1 MNFTLFLVICL
12 VVFVIFYMRRK
23 RVEKITDAGF
33 VQKSTLSK
41 RECKEL
47 IEIAKKYDLETKP
60 DEVDSKPEYQI
71 DVLDVGE
78 DLETRTLIGAI
89 NEELWEKCRLI
100 YLNKLKPIMESTP
113 WIPSDQRINYIFLRR
128 YEKTERTHIPI
139 HTDGNYL
146 TMSFLLSDTKDFEGG
161 KLYIFDTKS
170 SKEIDNWSDAD
181 YESNE
186 VRENFITSHPNL
198 PILDYQQ
205 GDLAV
210 YTGGKNYHGTLPV
223 KGGERYILTF
233 FLDKAVLT

>member
-1 MNFTLFLVICL
+1 MNFILFLVICL

-23 RVEKITDAGF
+23 RVEKISDAGF

-41 RECKEL
+41 SECKEL

-60 DEVDSKPEYQI
+60 DQVDSKPEYQI
-71 DVLDVGE
+71 DVLDTGV
-78 DLETRTLIGAI
+78 I

-113 WIPSDQRINYIFLRR
+113 WIPSDQRINFIFLRR

-139 HTDGNYL
+139 HTDGSYL

-161 KLYIFDTKS
+161 EIYIFDTKS
-170 SKEIDNWSDAD
+170 SKEIDNWSDTD

-186 VRENFITSHPNL
+186 VREKFVNSYPNL

-210 YTGGKNYHGTLPV
+210 YTGGKNYHGTLPITS
-223 KGGERYILTF
+223 GERYILTF
-233 FLDKAVLT
+233 FTEKSKINQ

>member
-1 MNFTLFLVICL
+1 MNFILFVVICL
-12 VVFVIFYMRRK
+12 VVFIIFYMRHK
-23 RVEKITDAGF
+23 RVEKISDAGF

-71 DVLDVGE
+71 DVLDTGV
-78 DLETRTLIGAI
+78 I

-113 WIPSDQRINYIFLRR
+113 WIPSDQRINFIFLRR
-128 YEKTERTHIPI
+128 YKKTERTHIPI
-139 HTDGNYL
+139 HTDGSYL

-161 KLYIFDTKS
+161 EIYIFDTKS
-170 SKEIDNWSDAD
+170 SNEINNWSDAD

-186 VRENFITSHPNL
+186 VREKFVNSYPNL

-210 YTGGKNYHGTLPV
+210 YTGGKNYHGTLPITS
-223 KGGERYILTF
+223 GERYILTF
-233 FLDKAVLT
+233 FTEKSKINQ

>member
-1 MNFTLFLVICL
+1 MNFILFLVICL

-23 RVEKITDAGF
+23 RVEKISDAGF

-41 RECKEL
+41 SECKEL

-60 DEVDSKPEYQI
+60 DQVDSKPEYQI
-71 DVLDVGE
+71 DVLDTGV
-78 DLETRTLIGAI
+78 I

-113 WIPSDQRINYIFLRR
+113 WIPSDQRINFIFLRR

-139 HTDGNYL
+139 HTDGSYL

-161 KLYIFDTKS
+161 EIYIFDTKS
-170 SKEIDNWSDAD
+170 SKEIDNWSDTD

-186 VRENFITSHPNL
+186 VREKFVNSYPNL

>member
-1 MNFTLFLVICL
+1 
-12 VVFVIFYMRRK
+12 MRRK
-23 RVEKITDAGF
+23 RVEKISDAGF

-60 DEVDSKPEYQI
+60 DGVDSKPEYQI
-71 DVLDVGE
+71 DVLDTGV
-78 DLETRTLIGAI
+78 I

-113 WIPSDQRINYIFLRR
+113 WIPSDQRINFIFLRR

-139 HTDGNYL
+139 HTDGSYL

-161 KLYIFDTKS
+161 EIYIFDTKS
-170 SKEIDNWSDAD
+170 SNEINNWSDAD

-186 VRENFITSHPNL
+186 VREKFVNSYPNL

-210 YTGGKNYHGTLPV
+210 YTGGKNYHGTLPITS
-223 KGGERYILTF
+223 GERYILTF
-233 FLDKAVLT
+233 FLEKSKINQ

>member
-1 MNFTLFLVICL
+1 MNFILFVVICL
-12 VVFVIFYMRRK
+12 VVFIIFYMRHK
-23 RVEKITDAGF
+23 RVEKISDAGF

-71 DVLDVGE
+71 DVLDTGV
-78 DLETRTLIGAI
+78 I

-113 WIPSDQRINYIFLRR
+113 WIPSDQRINFIFLRR
-128 YEKTERTHIPI
+128 YKKTERTHIPI
-139 HTDGNYL
+139 HTDGSYL
-146 TMSFLLSDTKDFEGG
+146 TMRFLLSDTKDFEGG
-161 KLYIFDTKS
+161 EIYIFDTKS
-170 SKEIDNWSDAD
+170 SNEINNWSDAD

-186 VRENFITSHPNL
+186 VREKFVNSYPNL

-210 YTGGKNYHGTLPV
+210 YTGGKNYHGTLPITS
-223 KGGERYILTF
+223 GERYILTF
-233 FLDKAVLT
+233 FTEKSKINQ

>member
-1 MNFTLFLVICL
+1 MNFILFVVICL
-12 VVFVIFYMRRK
+12 VVFIIFYMRHK
-23 RVEKITDAGF
+23 RVEKISDAGF

-71 DVLDVGE
+71 DVLDTGV
-78 DLETRTLIGAI
+78 I

-113 WIPSDQRINYIFLRR
+113 WIPSDQRINFIFLRR
-128 YEKTERTHIPI
+128 YKKTERTHIPI
-139 HTDGNYL
+139 HTDGSYL

-161 KLYIFDTKS
+161 EIYIFDTKS
-170 SKEIDNWSDAD
+170 SNEINNWSDAD

-186 VRENFITSHPNL
+186 VREKFVNSYPNL

>member
-1 MNFTLFLVICL
+1 
-12 VVFVIFYMRRK
+12 MRRK

-60 DEVDSKPEYQI
+60 DEVDSNPEYQI
-71 DVLDVGE
+71 DVLDVGV
-78 DLETRTLIGAI
+78 I

-128 YEKTERTHIPI
+128 YKKTERTHIPM
-139 HTDGNYL
+139 HTDGSYL
-146 TMSFLLSDTKDFEGG
+146 TMSFLLSDTNDFEGG
-161 KLYIFDTKS
+161 EIYIFDKKS
-170 SKEIDNWSDAD
+170 SKEVTNWSDAD

-210 YTGGKNYHGTLPV
+210 YTGGTNYHGTLPITS
-223 KGGERYILTF
+223 GERYILTF
-233 FLDKAVLT
+233 FSEKTKINQ